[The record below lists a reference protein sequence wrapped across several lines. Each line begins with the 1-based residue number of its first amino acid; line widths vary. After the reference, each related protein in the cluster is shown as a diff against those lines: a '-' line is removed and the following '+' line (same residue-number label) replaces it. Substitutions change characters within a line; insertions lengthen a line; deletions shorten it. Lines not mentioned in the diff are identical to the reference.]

1 MIKWLIIGFLKIKK
15 RINDAFWWRANLFI
29 LKCLKCEVGN
39 NFVAVGR
46 LNLYIGNQ
54 SRVLLGNNI
63 TIKSGINNNPLSRNI
78 ETTICVED
86 GALLSIGSN
95 CGISSSCIWAHTAI
109 EIGDHVMIGANTTI
123 MDSDAHSLDSIYRI
137 DCELDK
143 KNKVSKPIII
153 ESYVLIGTGVIILK
167 GVRIGE
173 GSVVGS
179 GSVVTKDIPSRVVAA
194 GNPARVIRTI

>member
-1 MIKWLIIGFLKIKK
+1 MIGRLILGFLKLKE
-15 RINDAFWWRANLFI
+15 RINDAFWWRINLFI
-29 LKCLKCEVGN
+29 LKCLNCEVGN
-39 NFVAVGR
+39 NFIAIGR
-46 LNLYIGNQ
+46 LNLKIGNQ
-54 SRVLLGNNI
+54 SRVLFGSNI

-109 EIGDHVMIGANTTI
+109 EIGDRVMIGANTII
-123 MDSDAHSLDSIYRI
+123 MDSDAHSLDSFHRI
-137 DCELDK
+137 DCVLDE
-143 KNKVSKPIII
+143 KNKISKPIII

-167 GVRIGE
+167 GVRIGK

-179 GSVVTKDIPSRVVAA
+179 GSVVTKDIPSGVIAA